1 LHDWKEEVKK
11 YIILIPLYN
20 DWKSVSKL
28 LVEIDTIVNNW
39 NVEVSVIIINDA
51 STEEKSGLNLK
62 YKKIKSVKILNMKEN
77 RVHQRCI
84 AAGLKYI
91 CKKEDFDRVIVMDAD
106 GEDRPEEINDFFK
119 KAQENPS
126 MTITGNRF
134 KRSEGILFRFLYNI
148 HKLITLVFTGKLIKF
163 GNFSCL
169 PREHVEKLIEK
180 PYLWNSYSS
189 SVVRAIKDRTFVL
202 SVRGFRYVLPSKMNF
217 VGLVFHSLTIISV
230 FRNLVVVRS
239 IIFLFIYL
247 FLIFNNISTLTL
259 LPIFFLILFVF
270 YILKLSTR
278 ANMKEF
284 DKCLENIG
292 SIDVLGNFH
301 SR

>member
-1 LHDWKEEVKK
+1 LYDRKEKVKK

-28 LVEIDTIVNNW
+28 LMEIDEIVDNW
-39 NVEVSVIIINDA
+39 NAEVSVIIVNDA

-62 YKKIKSVKILNMKEN
+62 YKKIQSVKILNMKEN

-106 GEDRPEEINDFFK
+106 GEDKPEEINDFFR
-119 KAQENPS
+119 KAQESPN

-148 HKLITLVFTGKLIKF
+148 HKLITFVFTGKLIKF

-169 PREHVEKLIEK
+169 PRKHAEKLIGQ

-189 SVVRAIKDRTFVL
+189 SVVRAIKDRTFIL
-202 SVRGFRYVLPSKMNF
+202 SVRGVRYVLPSKMNF
-217 VGLVFHSLTIISV
+217 TGLVFHSLTIISV
-230 FRNLVVVRS
+230 FRNLVIFRS
-239 IIFLFIYL
+239 IIFFFIYL
-247 FLIFNNISTLTL
+247 SLVFNNISALTL
-259 LPIFFLILFVF
+259 LPIFLLILFVF
-270 YILKLSTR
+270 YILKLSMR

-292 SIDVLGNFH
+292 SIDVLSNFN